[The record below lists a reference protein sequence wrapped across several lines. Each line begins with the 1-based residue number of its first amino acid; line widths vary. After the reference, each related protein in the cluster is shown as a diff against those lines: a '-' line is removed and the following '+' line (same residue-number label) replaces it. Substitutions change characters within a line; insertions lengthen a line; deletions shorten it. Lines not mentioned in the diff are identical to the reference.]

1 MVRYEELK
9 MELSG
14 VPLKSSMSSSGQEQ
28 ADHEDDEAL
37 CAVEVRHGT
46 RTVE

>member
-1 MVRYEELK
+1 MVRCEEL
-9 MELSG
+9 ETDLSG
-14 VPLKSSMSSSGQEQ
+14 VPFKSSKSSSGREQ
-28 ADHEDDEAL
+28 ADHEDYEAL